1 MQNRLFKPRE
11 RSINEK
17 NRLLIM
23 FLSMAASIMTLNGLA
38 FTVGSSL
45 FLTHAGPENLPFSYI
60 LMGVLSIPIY
70 GWFSQVVDRFN
81 RAQLFRYM
89 LLFTVVFSLVLRLFL
104 NAGVGAGI
112 GGLSLY
118 YVMFIG
124 FYFQWEMHTDILFPS
139 LVSDYFNT
147 LDYKRYASFLAMAMA
162 AGGLI
167 GGGMTSLLAK
177 YFSTEDILLAVPVV
191 CAIAIAQLAYLDACF
206 QQFNFFLGGGN
217 KYEDKSEF
225 LADLKTF
232 PNIVKRYPIII
243 YLATSAFLVIILAT
257 IAEFQFFSIYSTSF
271 PNEQK
276 LTAFMGQMR
285 IINNLVQFLVLYF
298 FTQPLVQ
305 RLGVG
310 PMNLAYPLTT
320 VLSFLGLAINFR
332 LPAAIA
338 SHVNKEP
345 LEFSIN
351 KPVYTLNYN
360 AVPYRFVGRIRALN
374 EGLFSGMGLSFAGG
388 LLWICQSLLNPLQ
401 ITLLG
406 LALSGLFLGVRYQLG
421 QSYLQSLL
429 TLLRSESIKLDD
441 LGDGLTQL
449 PTKYLPEVR
458 QMLSSPHFD
467 RRILGLELASRL
479 DDPSQVLEQV
489 DELITHE
496 DVIVRRAIVKF
507 LSVRHP
513 DISRY
518 LGSLLTCD
526 NFPLQLTA
534 LEALIASRQCL
545 TNSEI
550 RRILRTTPIKT
561 IATISEANHSHS
573 PQSENQIRQVMREKS
588 QIQALVCL
596 AATLQ
601 NLERGGNQNPEI
613 QAVCERVWQSKLD
626 TLTQIT
632 VIRAIKSTKN
642 RALIP
647 LLIQIMQDASDGVKR
662 DGLEVLSSL
671 ALPEDTYLA
680 DLAVQQLN
688 SRNSLVQA
696 AAFNLLGV
704 LHSPQAID
712 RVATGLKHNNLAV
725 RLQAAEALAR
735 YGEASLPLAQDLLQS
750 PRLEVVEAAISAIA
764 KVGTTHAEDILYEY
778 FKSDYRLVSRTMQ
791 WQQSSKN
798 LGGSPNSSSQPLEIV
813 IKDYHH
819 RLTHRVLY
827 VLSCLDHSGTFS
839 YVRQILHKTDVRA
852 KAAAVEALAS
862 GRHRRFVLP
871 IIPLLEQLDTE
882 EPKPVKSPGI
892 RDRGGLS
899 LTPLHWLEILKSGD
913 RWIMIGA
920 LLMANPEF
928 IAENLPDIQQQEAF
942 TDSLV
947 QDVLG
952 YVTSAP
958 QPPINSPQ
966 GETND
971 FFIHRVL
978 FLKTVPLF
986 SRLFLDELL
995 LIHRSLTREEFPSGT
1010 QICHPG
1016 QILTKMYIVYQ
1027 GSLILI
1033 PENPD
1038 SSLATVQVMPT
1049 QCIGEM
1055 ALLQDEPLQIT
1066 VMAETDTILLTL
1078 GRNKFEQLIEVCP
1091 RLLTCLSG
1099 SSQMI

>member
-1 MQNRLFKPRE
+1 MEP
-11 RSINEK
+11 K
-17 NRLLIM
+17 NKLLIL
-23 FLSMAASIMTLNGLA
+23 FLSLAAAIMTMNGLA

-45 FLTHAGPENLPFSYI
+45 FLTYAGSENLPFSYI
-60 LMGVLSIPIY
+60 LMGALSIPLY
-70 GWFSQVVDRFN
+70 GGFSQIVDRFN

-89 LLFTVVFSLVLRLFL
+89 LLFTVVFSLLLRFLL
-104 NAGVGAGI
+104 NAGIEEKV

-139 LVSDYFNT
+139 LVYDYFNT

-191 CAIAIAQLAYLDACF
+191 CAIALAQLTYLDNSF
-206 QQFNFFLGGGN
+206 QQFNSFLGGGN
-217 KYEDKSEF
+217 KHKDTQGGF
-225 LADLKTF
+225 LAELKTF
-232 PNIVKRYPIII
+232 PNLVKRYPIII

-276 LTAFMGQMR
+276 LTTFMGQMR

-298 FTQPLVQ
+298 LTQPLVQ

-320 VLSFLGLAINFR
+320 VLSFLGLGINFC
-332 LPAAIA
+332 LPAAIV

-351 KPVYTLNYN
+351 KPIYTLNYN

-388 LLWICQSLLNPLQ
+388 LLWICQSLLNPRQ
-401 ITLLG
+401 ITVLG
-406 LALSGLFLGVRYQLG
+406 LTLSGLFLGVRYQLG
-421 QSYLQSLL
+421 KTYLQSLL

-449 PTKYLPEVR
+449 PAKYLSEVR
-458 QMLSSPHFD
+458 SLLSSPHFD

-479 DDPSQVLEQV
+479 DDPSQVLEEV
-489 DELITHE
+489 DALISQE
-496 DVIVRRAIVKF
+496 DAIARRALVKF

-518 LGSLLTCD
+518 LGSLLTC
-526 NFPLQLTA
+526 NSFPLQLIA
-534 LEALIASRQCL
+534 LEALIASQQSL

-550 RRILRTTPIKT
+550 RRILRITLLKT
-561 IATISEANHSHS
+561 ITTISEANHS
-573 PQSENQIRQVMREKS
+573 PESENQLRQVMREKA

-596 AATLQ
+596 AAI
-601 NLERGGNQNPEI
+601 NSGNQNPEI
-613 QAVCERVWQSKLD
+613 QAVCERVWLSKLHSS
-626 TLTQIT
+626 TQIT
-632 VIRAIKSTKN
+632 VIRAIKSAKN

-647 LLIQIMQDASDGVKR
+647 LLVQIIQDASDAVKR
-662 DGLEVLSSL
+662 DGLEALSSL

-680 DLAVQQLN
+680 DLAVQQLS

-704 LHSPQAID
+704 LRSPQAID
-712 RVATGLKHNNLAV
+712 RVVAGLKHNSLAV

-735 YGEASLPLAQDLLQS
+735 YGEAGLPLAQGLLQS
-750 PRLEVVEAAISAIA
+750 PRLEVVEAAISALA
-764 KVGTTHAEDILYEY
+764 KVGTSRAEDILYDY
-778 FKSDYRLVSRTMQ
+778 FKSDYRLVGRTIQ
-791 WQQSSKN
+791 WQQSSQ
-798 LGGSPNSSSQPLEIV
+798 SPSQPLAIA
-813 IKDYHH
+813 IQDYHH

-839 YVRQILHKTDVRA
+839 YVRQILHKTDVRTR
-852 KAAAVEALAS
+852 AAAVEALAS

-871 IIPLLEQLDTE
+871 VIPLLERLGTE
-882 EPKPVKSPGI
+882 EPLTVKSPGI
-892 RDRGGLS
+892 NHQGIS
-899 LTPLHWLEILKSGD
+899 LTPLHWLEALKSGD
-913 RWIMIGA
+913 RWITIGA
-920 LLMANPEF
+920 LLTAHPEF
-928 IAENLPDIQQQEAF
+928 VAENLPDIQQQQIF

-947 QDVLG
+947 QEVLS
-952 YVTSAP
+952 YVTSLP
-958 QPPINSPQ
+958 QPPKAAT
-966 GETND
+966 E
-971 FFIHRVL
+971 FFIYGVL

-995 LIHRSLTREEFPSGT
+995 LMHRSLTREEFPPGAK
-1010 QICHPG
+1010 ICIPG

-1027 GSLILI
+1027 GSLVLI
-1033 PENPD
+1033 PEKLIPERPD
-1038 SSLATVQVMPT
+1038 SSPATSKIGAT
-1049 QCIGEM
+1049 ECIGEM
-1055 ALLQDEPLQIT
+1055 ALLQDEPLQMT
-1066 VMAETDTILLTL
+1066 VMAETDTVLLTL

>member
-11 RSINEK
+11 SSINQK
-17 NRLLIM
+17 NRLLIL
-23 FLSMAASIMTLNGLA
+23 FLSIAASIMTLNGLG

-89 LLFTVVFSLVLRLFL
+89 LLFTMVFSLLLRFLL
-104 NAGVGAGI
+104 NAGVGAEV

-124 FYFQWEMHTDILFPS
+124 FYFQWDMHTDILFPS

-191 CAIAIAQLAYLDACF
+191 CAIAIAQLAYLDNSF

-217 KYEDKSEF
+217 KYKDTQGGF
-225 LADLKTF
+225 LAELKTF
-232 PNIVKRYPIII
+232 PNLVKRYPIII

-257 IAEFQFFSIYSTSF
+257 ISEFQFFSIYSTSF
-271 PNEQK
+271 PDEQK

-351 KPVYTLNYN
+351 KPIYTLNYN

-388 LLWICQSLLNPLQ
+388 LLWICQSLLNPFQ
-401 ITLLG
+401 ITVLG
-406 LALSGLFLGVRYQLG
+406 LTLSGLFLGVRYQLG
-421 QSYLQSLL
+421 KSYLQSLL

-449 PTKYLPEVR
+449 PAKYLSEVR
-458 QMLSSPHFD
+458 ELLSSPHFD

-479 DDPSQVLEQV
+479 DNPSQVLEQV
-489 DELITHE
+489 DELISQG
-496 DVIVRRAIVKF
+496 DAIARRAIVKF

-526 NFPLQLTA
+526 NFPLQLIA
-534 LEALIASRQCL
+534 LEALIASQQSL

-550 RRILRTTPIKT
+550 RRILRNTPLKT
-561 IATISEANHSHS
+561 IATISEANHS
-573 PQSENQIRQVMREKS
+573 PQSENQLRQVLREKS

-596 AATLQ
+596 AATVQ

-613 QAVCERVWQSKLD
+613 QAVCERVWGSKLD
-626 TLTQIT
+626 SLTQIT
-632 VIRAIKSTKN
+632 VIRAIRSTKN

-647 LLIQIMQDASDGVKR
+647 LLIQIIKDASDGVKR
-662 DGLEVLSSL
+662 DGLEVLSEL

-712 RVATGLKHNNLAV
+712 QVVTGLKHRNLAV

-778 FKSDYRLVSRTMQ
+778 FKSDYRLVGRTIQ
-791 WQQSSKN
+791 WQQSNQN
-798 LGGSPNSSSQPLEIV
+798 LRGNPNLTGQPLEIA

-892 RDRGGLS
+892 SDQGVR

-928 IAENLPDIQQQEAF
+928 IVQNLPDIQQQDTF
-942 TDSLV
+942 SDSLV

-958 QPPINSPQ
+958 QPPEAAI
-966 GETND
+966 D
-971 FFIHRVL
+971 FFINRVL
-978 FLKTVPLF
+978 FLKTVLLF

-1016 QILTKMYIVYQ
+1016 QILNKMYIVYQ
-1027 GSLILI
+1027 GSLLLI
-1033 PENPD
+1033 SEKPD
-1038 SSLATVQVMPT
+1038 SSLATAQVMPT

-1055 ALLQDEPLQIT
+1055 ALLQDEPLLMT
-1066 VMAETDTILLTL
+1066 VVAETDTILLTL

>member
-1 MQNRLFKPRE
+1 MQKNRIFQPRE
-11 RSINEK
+11 GRINQK
-17 NRLLIM
+17 NQLLIL
-23 FLSMAASIMTLNGLA
+23 FLFIAASIMTLNGLA

-45 FLTHAGPENLPFSYI
+45 FLTYLGPENLPFAYI
-60 LMGVLSIPIY
+60 FMGALSIPIY

-81 RAQLFRYM
+81 RTRLFRYM
-89 LLFTVVFSLVLRLFL
+89 LLFTVVFSLGLRFLL
-104 NAGVGAGI
+104 NAGLAAKT
-112 GGLSLY
+112 GGFLLY

-162 AGGLI
+162 AGGFV
-167 GGGMTSLLAK
+167 GGGLTSLLAY
-177 YFSTEDILLAVPVV
+177 YFRTEDILLAVPVV
-191 CAIAIAQLAYLDACF
+191 CAIASAQLAYLDAGF

-225 LADLKTF
+225 MDDLKNF
-232 PNIVKRYPIII
+232 PHIVKRYPIII
-243 YLATSAFLVIILAT
+243 YLASSAFLVIILAT
-257 IAEFQFFSIYSTSF
+257 IAEFQFFNIYSTAF

-320 VLSFLGLAINFR
+320 LLSFLGLAINFR

-360 AVPYRFVGRIRALN
+360 AVPYRFVGRIRSLN
-374 EGLFSGMGLSFAGG
+374 EGLFSGIGLSFAGG
-388 LLWICQSLLNPLQ
+388 LLWLCQSLLNSFQ

-406 LALSGLFLGVRYQLG
+406 LVLSGLFLGVRYQLG

-458 QMLSSPHFD
+458 ELLSSPHFD
-467 RRILGLELASRL
+467 RRILGLELACRL

-489 DELITHE
+489 DELIAQE
-496 DVIVRRAIVKF
+496 NGILRRASVKF
-507 LSVRHP
+507 LSIRHP

-518 LGSLLTCD
+518 LGSLLTGD
-526 NFPLQLTA
+526 NFPLQLIA
-534 LEALIASRQCL
+534 LEALIASQQSL

-550 RRILRTTPIKT
+550 RRILRHIPIKT
-561 IATISEANHSHS
+561 IAAISEANHNR
-573 PQSENQIRQVMREKS
+573 QSDNQISQLLQQKS

-596 AATLQ
+596 AATVQ
-601 NLERGGNQNPEI
+601 QLEKGGQQNPEV
-613 QAVCERVWQSKLD
+613 QAVCERLWHSKLD
-626 TLTQIT
+626 SLTQIT
-632 VIRAIKSTKN
+632 VIRAIRSTKN

-647 LLIQIMQDASDGVKR
+647 LLIQIIQDATDAVKR
-662 DGLEVLSSL
+662 DGLEVLSEL
-671 ALPEDTYLA
+671 ALPEDSYLA
-680 DLAVQQLN
+680 DLAMQQLN

-712 RVATGLKHNNLAV
+712 RVVMGLKHHNLAV
-725 RLQAAEALAR
+725 RLQAAEALAK
-735 YGEASLPLAQDLLQS
+735 YGEASLPLAKDLLQS
-750 PRLEVVEAAISAIA
+750 PRLEVVEAAISTIA
-764 KVGTTHAEDILYEY
+764 KVGTARAEDILYDY
-778 FKSDYRLVSRTMQ
+778 FKSDYRLLARTIQ
-791 WQQSSKN
+791 WQQSLQN
-798 LGGSPNSSSQPLEIV
+798 LSGNSPSAGQPLKV
-813 IKDYHH
+813 AIKDYHH

-839 YVRQILHKTDVRA
+839 YVRQILHKTDVRV

-871 IIPLLEQLDTE
+871 IIPLWEQLDPE
-882 EPKPVKSPGI
+882 APPPVKSPAI
-892 RDRGGLS
+892 SERKL
-899 LTPLHWLEILKSGD
+899 WLEALKSGD
-913 RWIMIGA
+913 RWIIIGA
-920 LLMANPEF
+920 LLTAHPEF
-928 IAENLPDIQQQEAF
+928 IAQNLPELQQQEAF

-947 QDVLG
+947 QDVLA
-952 YVTSAP
+952 YSTDIAKSEHSDSA
-958 QPPINSPQ
+958 I
-966 GETND
+966 D
-971 FFIHRVL
+971 FFINRVL

-986 SRLFLDELL
+986 NRLFLDELL
-995 LIHRSLTREEFPSGT
+995 LIHRALTKEEFPSGT
-1010 QICHPG
+1010 KICTAG
-1016 QILTKMYIVYQ
+1016 QILTKMYLIYQ
-1027 GSLILI
+1027 GSLLLI

-1038 SSLATVQVMPT
+1038 ASLPTVQITAT

-1066 VMAETDTILLTL
+1066 VVAETDTVLFSL

-1099 SSQMI
+1099 ASPMI

>member
-1 MQNRLFKPRE
+1 MQNSLFKPRE
-11 RSINEK
+11 SSINQK
-17 NRLLIM
+17 NRLLIL
-23 FLSMAASIMTLNGLA
+23 FLTIAASIMTLNGLA

-89 LLFTVVFSLVLRLFL
+89 LLFTVVFSLVLRFLL
-104 NAGVGAGI
+104 NAGVGAAGAAGV

-191 CAIAIAQLAYLDACF
+191 CAIAIAQLAYLDNSF

-217 KYEDKSEF
+217 KHKDTQGGF
-225 LADLKTF
+225 LAELKTF
-232 PNIVKRYPIII
+232 PNLVKRYPIII

-257 IAEFQFFSIYSTSF
+257 SAEFQFFSIYSTSF
-271 PNEQK
+271 PDEQK
-276 LTAFMGQMR
+276 LTTFMGQMR

-351 KPVYTLNYN
+351 KPIYTLNYN
-360 AVPYRFVGRIRALN
+360 AIPYRFVGRIRALN

-388 LLWICQSLLNPLQ
+388 LLWICQSLLNPFQ
-401 ITLLG
+401 ITMLG
-406 LALSGLFLGVRYQLG
+406 LTLSGLFLGVRYQLG

-449 PTKYLPEVR
+449 PAKYLSEIR
-458 QMLSSPHFD
+458 ELLSSPHFD

-489 DELITHE
+489 DELISQE
-496 DVIVRRAIVKF
+496 DAIARRAIVKF

-526 NFPLQLTA
+526 NFPLQLIA
-534 LEALIASRQCL
+534 LEALIASQQSL

-550 RRILRTTPIKT
+550 RRILRNTPLKT
-561 IATISEANHSHS
+561 IAAISKANHS
-573 PQSENQIRQVMREKS
+573 PESENQLRQVLREKS

-596 AATLQ
+596 AAI
-601 NLERGGNQNPEI
+601 NSGNQNPEI
-613 QAVCERVWQSKLD
+613 QAVCERVWLSKLD
-626 TLTQIT
+626 SLTQIT
-632 VIRAIKSTKN
+632 VIRAIRSTKN

-662 DGLEVLSSL
+662 DGLEVLSEL

-712 RVATGLKHNNLAV
+712 RVVTGLKHRNLAV
-725 RLQAAEALAR
+725 RLQAAEALAK

-764 KVGTTHAEDILYEY
+764 KVGTTHAEDILYDY
-778 FKSDYRLVSRTMQ
+778 FKSDYRLVARTMQ
-791 WQQSSKN
+791 WQQSSQN
-798 LGGSPNSSSQPLEIV
+798 LGSSPNRTDQPLQIV

-882 EPKPVKSPGI
+882 EPKPVKSPGMS
-892 RDRGGLS
+892 DQGVS
-899 LTPLHWLEILKSGD
+899 LTPLHWLEALKSGD
-913 RWIMIGA
+913 RWMMIGA
-920 LLMANPEF
+920 LLMANPQF

-942 TDSLV
+942 SDSLV
-947 QDVLG
+947 QDVFG

-958 QPPINSPQ
+958 QPSINSPQ
-966 GETND
+966 GATND

-978 FLKTVPLF
+978 FLKTVLLF

-1010 QICHPG
+1010 KICTPG

-1027 GSLILI
+1027 GSLLLI
-1033 PENPD
+1033 PEKPD
-1038 SSLATVQVMPT
+1038 SSLATAQVSAT

-1055 ALLQDEPLQIT
+1055 ALLQDEPLQMT
-1066 VMAETDTILLTL
+1066 VMAETDTVLLTL